1 MQGTR
6 FDQLTRAIGTAPTR
20 RAALRILAGTT
31 LGALAAAARA
41 GRRSIEAA
49 QRPPTATDTPVTH
62 LTVTNNS
69 GAVVQVYL
77 TLGPVGG
84 CARNV
89 TLNDVP
95 FVTNR
100 INQSQGWFNLASR
113 DSVTY
118 TAPPDTCLSGNF
130 TFGGP
135 PQNCPDRG
143 QFPNGMNLAEFT
155 LNNSPQGPNAQET
168 VDISA
173 VYGVNAHLQFQ
184 LSGGGA
190 WNDGAGQQTIT
201 GFENRALTD
210 NIGLS
215 GVFPYGCD
223 DCTRRTAPTVTCPGP
238 NVPPF
243 PDMCDATHIC
253 NVQRDAAGAGGTVQ
267 VLFNGFI

>member
-1 MQGTR
+1 MDGTW
-6 FDQLTRAIGTAPTR
+6 FDHLTRDVGGAATR
-20 RAALRILAGTT
+20 RAALRILAAAAA
-31 LGALAAAARA
+31 GALAAARGGQRA
-41 GRRSIEAA
+41 TEAA
-49 QRPPTATDTPVTH
+49 QRPPATTDTATTH

-77 TLGPVGG
+77 TLGSVAG

-100 INQSQGWFNLASR
+100 VNQSQGWFNVAPH

-118 TAPPDTCLSGNF
+118 TAPSDTCMSGNF
-130 TFGGP
+130 SFGGP

-155 LNNSPQGPNAQET
+155 LNNGTQGANAQET
-168 VDISA
+168 VDISG

-184 LSGGGA
+184 LSGGGP
-190 WNDGAGQQTIT
+190 WNDGAGQRTIT
-201 GFENRALTD
+201 GFENQGLLQ

-223 DCTRRTAPTVTCPGP
+223 DCTRRTSPTVTCPGP

-243 PDMCDATHIC
+243 PNMCDATHIC
-253 NVQRDAAGAGGTVQ
+253 NVQRDAATAGGTVQ
-267 VLFNGFI
+267 VIFNGFM

>member
-6 FDQLTRAIGTAPTR
+6 FDQLAKAVGTAPTR
-20 RAALRILAGTT
+20 RAALRILAGAT
-31 LGALAAAARA
+31 LGALAATRP
-41 GRRSIEAA
+41 GRHSTAAA
-49 QRPPTATDTPVTH
+49 QRPPTATAAPTTH

-77 TLGPVGG
+77 TLGSVGG
-84 CARNV
+84 CAQNV

-100 INQSQGWFNLASR
+100 VNASQGWFNVAPH

-118 TAPPDTCLSGNF
+118 TAPPDTCMSGNF
-130 TFGGP
+130 SFGGP

-168 VDISA
+168 VDISG
-173 VYGVNAHLQFQ
+173 VYGVNASLQFQ

-190 WNDGAGQQTIT
+190 WNDGGGQQNIT
-201 GFENRALTD
+201 QFANQGLTA
-210 NIGLS
+210 NIGLA

-223 DCTRRTAPTVTCPGP
+223 DCTRRTSPTVTCPGS

-243 PDMCDATHIC
+243 PEMCDATHIC
-253 NVQRDAAGAGGTVQ
+253 NVQRDATSSGGTVQ
-267 VLFNGFI
+267 VIFAGFI